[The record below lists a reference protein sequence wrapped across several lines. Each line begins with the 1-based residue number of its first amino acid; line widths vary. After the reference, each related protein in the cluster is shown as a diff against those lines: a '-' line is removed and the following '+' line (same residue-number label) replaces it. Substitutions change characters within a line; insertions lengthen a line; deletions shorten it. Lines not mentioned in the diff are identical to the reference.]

1 MKKHSI
7 FLGAI
12 ALMLA
17 SCSVQENDFRTLILD
32 DVAFHAILE
41 QPVEE
46 DTRVYVNDELFL
58 RWHADDRVSI
68 FDHSTA
74 NQQYRF
80 NGETGDNGGDFSL
93 VGDAGAAGDPIADVV
108 AVYPYR
114 GSTRISES
122 EAIIVNLPAEQAY
135 AENSF
140 GPNSAT
146 MVSVT
151 SDNMLNFKS
160 VGGFLKI
167 RLYGEGYSVRSL
179 TLKGNNG
186 EKLSGE
192 ATVTMP
198 LDETP
203 SIEMA
208 EDAGTEITLVCST
221 PVALGATADQS
232 KEFWFV
238 VPPVEFEEGFT
249 VTVRL
254 LDGLFVKSTSK
265 HLTLE
270 RNRLSKMSP
279 FQITEDAVFQP
290 VPEAVDLGLSVRW
303 ASFNLGAVKPEDF
316 GDYYAWGE
324 TQPYYQPGDAQSE
337 SPVWKEGK
345 SNGYDW
351 TSYQWSMGTRET
363 LTKYCTN
370 ASYGN
375 DGFMDG
381 KDALDPEDDVAH
393 LTLGDD
399 WRMPTSAEIDELI
412 ANCDAEW
419 TTENGV
425 PGYRFTSKKEGYS
438 ENSVFLPAAGYRLGT
453 TSVSVESEGLYWSR
467 SVNTGLPYRAN
478 DLHLKAD
485 QAYRGN
491 ATSRY
496 CGFSIRPVTASTGFV
511 SVTGVTLNK
520 SSLSLYVG
528 LTSTLTA
535 TVLPENASNKTI
547 VWTSSNESVA
557 TVNQNGKVTA
567 VAKGSATITAA
578 TSDGSGQSVSCAVT
592 VTSATDLSS
601 SATANCYIVSKAGA
615 YKFKTVKGNS
625 STSVGTVSTATVLW
639 ESFGTS
645 TKPSKGSVIAK
656 VSLSGS
662 YVYFETPS
670 TLKNGNAVIAV
681 KNSSGTILWSWH
693 IWVCSGYDPTATAQ
707 TYYNKAGKL
716 MDRNL
721 GATSATPGKVGALG
735 LLYQWGRKDPFLGGS
750 SISYSS
756 TSNQTKAASTLTWP
770 APVATG
776 SSTGTI
782 SYTIAHPTTFITCK
796 SGVNDWHHA
805 SNTGT
810 PDNTRW
816 KESKTIYDPCPPG
829 WKVPYDAWV
838 KVLGNSA
845 TSLSFN
851 YVFYDDER
859 GMNFSGKFG
868 SASTIWYPASGNL
881 YPNDG
886 SLRYVGID
894 GWWWCTSTYQGEAH
908 TLSLYSNDYVHTYGD
923 SCRAYAY
930 SVRCIKE

>member
-1 MKKHSI
+1 MKKHSL
-7 FLGAI
+7 FLGAV
-12 ALMLA
+12 ALMMA
-17 SCSVQENDFRTLILD
+17 SCSVQEEDFRTSVRD
-32 DVAFHAILE
+32 DVVFHAVLE

-46 DTRVYVNDELFL
+46 NTRVYVNDELYL

-68 FDHSTA
+68 FNHSTA

-80 NGETGDNGGDFSL
+80 NGETGDNGGDFTL
-93 VGDAGAAGDPIADVV
+93 VGEAGAAGDPIADVV
-108 AVYPYR
+108 AVYPYQE
-114 GSTRISES
+114 STRISES
-122 EAIIVNLPAEQAY
+122 EVLTVNLPAEQTY

-208 EDAGTEITLVCST
+208 EDAGTEITLVCPD

-254 LDGLFVKSTSK
+254 LEGLFVKSTSK
-265 HLTLE
+265 HLTFE

-303 ASFNLGAVKPEDF
+303 ASFNLGAVKPEEF
-316 GDYYAWGE
+316 GEYYAWGE

-345 SNGYDW
+345 SDGYDW
-351 TSYQWSMGTRET
+351 TSYQWCLGTRET

-375 DGFMDG
+375 DGFTDG
-381 KDALDPEDDVAH
+381 KTELDPEDDAAH
-393 LTLGDD
+393 VLLGGD
-399 WRMPTSAEIDELI
+399 WRMPTAAEIDELI
-412 ANCDAEW
+412 ANCNAEW

-425 PGYRFTSKKEGYS
+425 PGYRFTSNKEGYTG
-438 ENSVFLPAAGYRLGT
+438 NSVFLPAAGYRLGT
-453 TSVSVESEGLYWSR
+453 TYVYVETDGLFWSK
-467 SVNTGLPYRAN
+467 SVNTGAPYHAY
-478 DLHLKAD
+478 DLHVKAD
-485 QAYRGN
+485 RVWRGN
-491 ATSRY
+491 GSSRPY
-496 CGFSIRPVTASTGFV
+496 GFPIRPVTASTGFV

-520 SSLSLYVG
+520 SSLSLYAG

-535 TVLPENASNKTI
+535 TVLPEDASNKTL
-547 VWTSSNESVA
+547 VWTSSDESVA
-557 TVNQNGKVTA
+557 TVNQSGKVTA
-567 VAKGSATITAA
+567 VAKGSATITASA
-578 TSDGSGQSVSCAVT
+578 SDGSGKSASCAVT
-592 VTSATDLSS
+592 VTAVTNLSS

-625 STSVGTVSTATVLW
+625 STSVGTVSSVTVLW
-639 ESFGTS
+639 ESFGNS

-656 VSLSGS
+656 ASFSGN

-681 KNSSGTILWSWH
+681 KNSSGTIIWSWH
-693 IWVCSGYDPTATAQ
+693 IWVCSGYDPAATAQ
-707 TYYNKAGKL
+707 TYYNSAGKM

-721 GATSATPGKVGALG
+721 GATSASPGTVASLG
-735 LLYQWGRKDPFLGGS
+735 LLYQWGRKDPFLGSS
-750 SISYSS
+750 SIS
-756 TSNQTKAASTLTWP
+756 TNTKAASTLSWP
-770 APVATG
+770 TPVASNST
-776 SSTGTI
+776 TGTI
-782 SYTIAHPTTFITCK
+782 SYTLAHPTTFIKKNTK
-796 SGVNDWHHA
+796 NDDWHYSGSTTA
-805 SNTGT
+805 N
-810 PDNTRW
+810 NTRW
-816 KESKTIYDPCPPG
+816 KATKTAYDPCPPG
-829 WKVPYDAWV
+829 WHVPEGGKTGVWAKASGV
-838 KVLGNSA
+838 KEGYFTCTYNS
-845 TSLSFN
+845 SKKG
-851 YVFYDDER
+851 V
-859 GMNFSGKFG
+859 NFSGKFG
-868 SASTIWYPASGNL
+868 SASTIWYPAAPTLVGLDGSFSNQVDSGFYWSVTPDPDVAYFACNL
-881 YPNDG
+881 YLSNYVWPTDG
-886 SLRYVGID
+886 GAR
-894 GWWWCTSTYQGEAH
+894 
-908 TLSLYSNDYVHTYGD
+908 GD
-923 SCRAYAY
+923 AY